1 MAPPLR
7 RAAPLR
13 RATRRFAAPPP
24 RRRRPFATMVQ
35 LTTLC
40 VHILLCNGISTMKR
54 QDAASE
60 YQQPSKSPRISA
72 AKSKPGMRALGNAVY
87 RSTLPPHKGAVL
99 DLHQQLL
106 PKAARVQAVIRC
118 GAVQPTQ
125 WRLTGSR
132 GENWLLNPGHVM
144 GLHAVVERLCFDGSC
159 GGASCVTARELV
171 QTFVTACNQTL
182 SALGGSWVKSG
193 HLDHV
198 KQQLRQHINIVTFQ
212 LRCRGDRGRG
222 TTHVEYWLPNLPRLP
237 DELILATVN
246 TISQAMVLEAR
257 SVVPTVSAEQLRVLK
272 RALPKGMAAVIDFV
286 ASAVN
291 PAAAET
297 LGIKAGRARS
307 VGKHPIRIKRKPRR
321 SQ

>member
-1 MAPPLR
+1 
-7 RAAPLR
+7 
-13 RATRRFAAPPP
+13 
-24 RRRRPFATMVQ
+24 MVQ

-106 PKAARVQAVIRC
+106 PKVARVQAVIRC

-144 GLHAVVERLCFDGSC
+144 GLHAVVERLCFYCSC
-159 GGASCVTARELV
+159 GGASCIIARELV
-171 QTFVTACNQTL
+171 QTFVTARERHCT
-182 SALGGSWVKSG
+182 
-193 HLDHV
+193 
-198 KQQLRQHINIVTFQ
+198 R
-212 LRCRGDRGRG
+212 
-222 TTHVEYWLPNLPRLP
+222 
-237 DELILATVN
+237 
-246 TISQAMVLEAR
+246 AR
-257 SVVPTVSAEQLRVLK
+257 ASSQLRVAQRGNGDSTWPRL
-272 RALPKGMAAVIDFV
+272 AIPPL
-286 ASAVN
+286 
-291 PAAAET
+291 
-297 LGIKAGRARS
+297 LGTGLREGDRVRS
-307 VGKHPIRIKRKPRR
+307 
-321 SQ
+321 